1 MINIYKD
8 KTQQLETELNLLKNT
23 LEVIENENKLSIEN
37 KNNEIESL
45 KKSIEES
52 NKKIQLNEKTFR
64 QKLYET
70 MKSEDKN
77 NKIQIMLKE
86 SKIQFEKEL

>member
-8 KTQQLETELNLLKNT
+8 KTQQLETKLNLLKNT